1 MHTCACQKNSIKQY
15 INNIKKSQNQVD
27 IYCVVILSKSERK
40 LQKQLFK
47 SLVVRQY
54 GLNIKTQRDNCK
66 EVIKGSIW

>member
-1 MHTCACQKNSIKQY
+1 MHTYARQKNSIKQY

-47 SLVVRQY
+47 SLVVQY
-54 GLNIKTQRDNCK
+54 VRMSLKMT
-66 EVIKGSIW
+66 SFY

>member
-47 SLVVRQY
+47 SLVVQY
-54 GLNIKTQRDNCK
+54 VRTSLKMT
-66 EVIKGSIW
+66 SFY

>member
-1 MHTCACQKNSIKQY
+1 MHTYAHQKNSIKQY

-47 SLVVRQY
+47 SLVVQY
-54 GLNIKTQRDNCK
+54 VRMSLKMT
-66 EVIKGSIW
+66 SFY

>member
-1 MHTCACQKNSIKQY
+1 MHTCARQKNSIKQY

-47 SLVVRQY
+47 SLVVQY
-54 GLNIKTQRDNCK
+54 VRMSLKMT
-66 EVIKGSIW
+66 SFY

>member
-1 MHTCACQKNSIKQY
+1 MHTCASQKNSIKQY

-47 SLVVRQY
+47 SLVVQY
-54 GLNIKTQRDNCK
+54 VRMSLKMT
-66 EVIKGSIW
+66 SFY